1 MYDGIRLGFINLGGR
16 VLEHEQR
23 RWCAWPLT
31 TPLFAAEVAP
41 EMEDQR
47 RWPVFDKCSHARSC
61 LVSLGGVVRRWGFW
75 GLG

>member
-16 VLEHEQR
+16 VLKHEQR

-47 RWPVFDKCSHARSC
+47 RWPVD
-61 LVSLGGVVRRWGFW
+61 
-75 GLG
+75 